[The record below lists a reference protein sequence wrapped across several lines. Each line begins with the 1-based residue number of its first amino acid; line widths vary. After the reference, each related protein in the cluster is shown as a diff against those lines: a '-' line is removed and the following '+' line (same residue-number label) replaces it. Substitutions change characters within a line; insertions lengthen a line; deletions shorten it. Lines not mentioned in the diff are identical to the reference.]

1 MCIRDSVEAGLAI
14 AELIAGMNKPTV
26 SLVLGGG
33 HSIGVP
39 LAVSARQSF
48 IAPSATMTI
57 HPAVS
62 YTHLDVYKRQL
73 MARNPYGELL
83 PCHRVVSASGELS
96 SRSFRQEQARRLRA
110 EGVEVV
116 DFRVDLSRYGWD
128 GRSRS

>member
-1 MCIRDSVEAGLAI
+1 MEPKNPSEPSFAQRGGRGASAG
-14 AELIAGMNKPTV
+14 
-26 SLVLGGG
+26 
-33 HSIGVP
+33 
-39 LAVSARQSF
+39 SARTGGDLWRTG
-48 IAPSATMTI
+48 SAGGAS
-57 HPAVS
+57 PAARTVGM
-62 YTHLDVYKRQL
+62 L

-116 DFRVDLSRYGWD
+116 DFHVDLSRYGWD